1 MQRGKGEA
9 ALREGAADARDCS
22 MKNSGNILKS
32 SERGFSLLELMIVVA
47 ITFVL
52 LVFGIPV
59 ALRSVRTGRLRGAS
73 SDYAS
78 MLQAARTRAVQD
90 DRFYSVYVQPVA
102 APNPQLAYVDIYPQA
117 VNGTS
122 GHGAPPTGH
131 YDSGPPSDPSAA
143 LSGDAVPQPAAAAPS
158 TANLYAQFCAS
169 CTPPM
174 INNTAPTFG
183 PEGLPC
189 LPVVSVGGTGTVCNS
204 ATGPTAFVTFLQ
216 SSITGEWTAVTV
228 TPAGR
233 IKTWYYD
240 SGTWAPQH

>member
-1 MQRGKGEA
+1 
-9 ALREGAADARDCS
+9 
-22 MKNSGNILKS
+22 MKNSGNILES
-32 SERGFSLLELMIVVA
+32 AEPGFSLLELMIVVA

-52 LVFGIPV
+52 LVFAIPV

-90 DRFYSVYVQPVA
+90 DRFYSVYLQPA
-102 APNPQLAYVDIYPQA
+102 AGPTPQVAYVDIYPQA

-131 YDSGPPSDPSAA
+131 YDAGPPSDPSAA
-143 LSGDAVPQPAAAAPS
+143 LSGDAVLQAAAAAPS
-158 TANLYAQFCAS
+158 TANLYTQFCAS

-174 INNTAPTFG
+174 INTTAPPTFG
-183 PEGLPC
+183 PAGLPC

-216 SSITGEWTAVTV
+216 SAITGEWAAVTV

-233 IKTWYYD
+233 IKTWYYE
-240 SGTWAPQH
+240 SGTSTWAPQH

>member
-1 MQRGKGEA
+1 LRGRA
-9 ALREGAADARDCS
+9 PDARDCS
-22 MKNSGNILKS
+22 RENPATISRTA
-32 SERGFSLLELMIVVA
+32 EPGFSLLELMIVVA

-52 LVFGIPV
+52 LVFAIPV
-59 ALRSVRTGRLRGAS
+59 VLSSVRTGRLRGAS

-90 DRFYSVYVQPVA
+90 DRFYSVYLQPAA
-102 APNPQLAYVDIYPQA
+102 APNPQLTYVDIYPQA

-131 YDSGPPSDPSAA
+131 YDAGPPSDPSAA
-143 LSGDAVPQPAAAAPS
+143 LSGDAVPQPSAAAPNP
-158 TANLYAQFCAS
+158 ANLYAQFCAS

-174 INNTAPTFG
+174 INNTPPTFG

-189 LPVVSVGGTGTVCNS
+189 VPVVSAGGTGTVCNS
-204 ATGPTAFVTFLQ
+204 ASGPTAFVTFLQ
-216 SSITGEWTAVTV
+216 SAITGEWTAVTV

-233 IKTWYYD
+233 IKTWYYE
-240 SGTWAPQH
+240 SGTGTWAPQH